1 MPAAP
6 HTARRSSSARIS
18 LRPAAAGVGASEPPD
33 RMASPANTR
42 LPPCGYCLP
51 PSMIRLPPSNGS
63 SSCSG
68 PGKARRTVKSNRWSR
83 SGLRGAVTGASR
95 CSNLKR
101 FAHGYRETVRATLAS
116 QASARL
122 VEVAGDSGSPDGW
135 DPRTWGLHHFKPS
148 ANACSWG
155 FFFFSPSKSPG
166 QNFSP

>member
-42 LPPCGYCLP
+42 LPP
-51 PSMIRLPPSNGS
+51 SMIRLPPSNVS
-63 SSCSG
+63 SPCSW
-68 PGKARRTVKSNRWSR
+68 PGKARKTVKSSRRSR

-95 CSNLKR
+95 RSNLKR
-101 FAHGYRETVRATLAS
+101 LAHGYRETVRATLAS

-135 DPRTWGLHHFKPS
+135 DPRTWGLHQFKPS
-148 ANACSWG
+148 ANASSWG
-155 FFFFSPSKSPG
+155 FFFFRPSKSPG